1 MTHVISAE
9 LFKLR
14 TTRTFL
20 VMFGIALALVLVP
33 AVLIVSLVDFASES
47 DLPYEI
53 LVFILGPPLRA
64 FALILGVLAI
74 TNEFR
79 HGTITPALL
88 VVPNRIRFVLGKFV
102 AVLLMGLALGLVGT
116 ALMVIPGLAIS
127 AARDFDFGEGAGSLL
142 LGGTIATGLNAALGL
157 AVGAIVRNQVGA
169 IVGVLVYGFML
180 EDLIGL
186 IPGIRD
192 FLPEYGLGGVSQAIA
207 LSDVNS
213 DTDLLGQLP
222 ASLLLALY
230 VAVFLAA
237 GLVLMRR
244 RDVTA

>member
-1 MTHVISAE
+1 MTNVISAE

-20 VMFGIALALVLVP
+20 VMFGLALLL
-33 AVLIVSLVDFASES
+33 VLIPAILLITLIDFSGES

-53 LVFILGPPLRA
+53 LTFILGPPLRS
-64 FALILGVLAI
+64 FALIIGVLAI

-79 HGTITPALL
+79 HGTITPTLL
-88 VVPNRIRFVLGKFV
+88 VVPNRLRLVLGKFV
-102 AVLLMGLALGLVGT
+102 AVLIMGLLLGLLGT
-116 ALMVIPGLAIS
+116 AMMAIPGVIVAGI
-127 AARDFDFGEGAGSLL
+127 RDFEFGEGAGRLL
-142 LGGTIATGLNAALGL
+142 LGGTIATALNAALGL
-157 AVGAIVRNQVGA
+157 GVGVLVRNQVGA

-192 FLPEYGLGGVSQAIA
+192 FLPKYGLGGTSQAIA
-207 LSDVNS
+207 LGNPGND
-213 DTDLLGQLP
+213 DLLHQFP
-222 ASLLLALY
+222 AILILTGY
-230 VAVFLAA
+230 VLVIFAA
-237 GLVLMRR
+237 GVLLMRR